1 MQGLTWKP
9 TTSIFNAALRT
20 TFGKLDEQDISEI
33 DENYD
38 RLASCLADRYEWD
51 YEFAQSKI
59 VQFRSA
65 VLRTSD
71 SFVSGAKND

>member
-1 MQGLTWKP
+1 MQSLTWKP
-9 TTSIFNAALRT
+9 TISIFNATLRT

-51 YEFAQSKI
+51 NELAQAKI
-59 VQFRSA
+59 VQFRST
-65 VLRTSD
+65 VMSISD
-71 SFVSGAKND
+71 SLMTGTKND